1 MIFPTPRSLPRGFVP
16 KLFPCDPGA
25 TIASRNQHSDRVQA
39 SSATKLNELLF
50 SANAAGTDKSL
61 FLKVQS
67 ADDDKKIVR
76 RRLRIDSD
84 GAL

>member
-1 MIFPTPRSLPRGFVP
+1 
-16 KLFPCDPGA
+16 
-25 TIASRNQHSDRVQA
+25 VQA